1 MPIYDDVN
9 QQLKEAMKAQD
20 KVRMAGLRGIRAGLI
35 EEMKKDAANT
45 TVSDEKALAVLRRLQ
60 KQRNDSIEAYEKGGR
75 MDLVAEERGELAVI
89 ESFLPK
95 ANFADDATTT
105 QWVREAIAAI
115 AATGTGQ
122 LGQVVGHVMKAHKGE
137 VDVKRVKEIAGRV
150 LGGV

>member
-9 QQLKEAMKAQD
+9 KQLKEAMKAQD

-45 TVSDEKALAVLRRLQ
+45 TVSDEAALVVLRRLQ

-75 MDLVAEERGELAVI
+75 SDLVAEERGELAVI
-89 ESFLPK
+89 EGFLPK
-95 ANFADDATTT
+95 LADDAAITE
-105 QWVREAIAAI
+105 WVREAIAAI
-115 AATGTGQ
+115 GATGTGQ
-122 LGQVVGHVMKAHKGE
+122 VGQVVGQVMKAHKG
-137 VDVKRVKEIAGRV
+137 DADGKRVKEIAAQL

>member
-35 EEMKKDAANT
+35 EEMKKDAANK
-45 TVSDEKALAVLRRLQ
+45 TVSDEAAIAVLRRLQ

-75 MDLVAEERGELAVI
+75 SDLVAEERGELAVI

-95 ANFADDATTT
+95 LADDATTT

-115 AATGTGQ
+115 GATSTGQ
-122 LGQVVGHVMKAHKGE
+122 VGQVVGQVMKAHKGM
-137 VDVKRVKEIAGRV
+137 VDGKRVKEIAEHV

>member
-35 EEMKKDAANT
+35 EEMKKDASKT
-45 TVSDEKALAVLRRLQ
+45 TVSDEAAIAVLRRLQ

-75 MDLVAEERGELAVI
+75 ADLVAEERGELAVI

-95 ANFADDATTT
+95 LADDATTT

-115 AATGTGQ
+115 GATSTGQ
-122 LGQVVGHVMKAHKGE
+122 VGQVVGQVMKAHKGM
-137 VDVKRVKEIAGRV
+137 VDGKRVKEIAETV
-150 LGGV
+150 LRGV

>member
-9 QQLKEAMKAQD
+9 KQLKEAMKAQD

-45 TVSDEKALAVLRRLQ
+45 TVSDEAAIALLRRLQ

-75 MDLVAEERGELAVI
+75 SDLVAEERGELAVI

-95 ANFADDATTT
+95 LADDATTT

-115 AATGTGQ
+115 GATSTGQ
-122 LGQVVGHVMKAHKGE
+122 VGQVVGQVMKAHKGM
-137 VDVKRVKEIAGRV
+137 VDGKRVKEIAEHV